1 MKGFLIFLEQTEFS
15 NWVRDAPTIWAFP
28 TILFLHTLGM
38 GIVAGGSAMISV
50 IVLGFWPRAPIKPF
64 ARMFPLLWVAFG
76 VNAVT
81 GTMMLVADATNKLT
95 SLDFYIKMALV
106 FAGLFVL
113 IRMRRQIF
121 EDPQIDQVPL
131 SGNAKMLAWVSLACW
146 FGAITAGRLL
156 AYVGPG
162 SVTAGGAH

>member
-1 MKGFLIFLEQTEFS
+1 MKEFLDSIQQSGLGD
-15 NWVRDAPTIWAFP
+15 WVRDAPTIWAFP

-38 GIVAGGSAMISV
+38 AIVAGGSAMLSLM
-50 IVLGFWPRAPIKPF
+50 VLGFWPAVPMKPF
-64 ARMFPLLWVAFG
+64 GRMFPWLWVAFG

-81 GTMMLVADATNKLT
+81 GTLMLVADATNKLT
-95 SLDFYIKMALV
+95 NLDFYIKMVLV
-106 FAGLFVL
+106 FAGMWVL

-121 EDPQIDQVPL
+121 DDPKLDDAPR
-131 SGNAKMLAWVSLACW
+131 SSTAKLLAWASLVCW

-162 SVTAGGAH
+162 AANAK

>member
-1 MKGFLIFLEQTEFS
+1 MKELFVSLEQSGFGS
-15 NWVRDAPTIWAFP
+15 WVRDAPTIWAFP

-38 GIVAGGSAMISV
+38 AIVAGGSAMLSLM
-50 IVLGFWPRAPIKPF
+50 VLGFWPAAPMRPF
-64 ARMFPLLWVAFG
+64 ARMFPWLWLAFG

-106 FAGLFVL
+106 FAGMFVL
-113 IRMRRQIF
+113 VRMRRQIF
-121 EDPQIDQVPL
+121 ENPKLDQVPL
-131 SGNAKMLAWVSLACW
+131 SGNAKLLAWASLACW

-162 SVTAGGAH
+162 SANATH

>member
-1 MKGFLIFLEQTEFS
+1 MKELLVSLEQSGFGS
-15 NWVRDAPTIWAFP
+15 WVRDAPTIWAFP

-38 GIVAGGSAMISV
+38 AIVAGGSAMLSLM
-50 IVLGFWPRAPIKPF
+50 VLGFWPAVPMKPF
-64 ARMFPLLWVAFG
+64 ARMFPWLWVAFG

-121 EDPQIDQVPL
+121 ENPKLDEVPL
-131 SGNAKMLAWVSLACW
+131 SGKAKLLAWASLACW

-162 SVTAGGAH
+162 SANAGGAR

>member
-1 MKGFLIFLEQTEFS
+1 
-15 NWVRDAPTIWAFP
+15 
-28 TILFLHTLGM
+28 
-38 GIVAGGSAMISV
+38 MISLM
-50 IVLGFWPRAPIKPF
+50 VLGFWPAAPIRPF
-64 ARMFPLLWVAFG
+64 ARLFPWLWVAFG
-76 VNAVT
+76 INAVT

-121 EDPQIDQVPL
+121 ENPQIDQAPL
-131 SGNAKMLAWVSLACW
+131 SGKAKKLAWASLVCW

-162 SVTAGGAH
+162 AQQ

>member
-1 MKGFLIFLEQTEFS
+1 MKEFFDFLEQS
-15 NWVRDAPTIWAFP
+15 GLGQWVRDAPTIWAFP
-28 TILFLHTLGM
+28 TVLVLHTIGM
-38 GIVAGGSAMISV
+38 GIVAGGSAMISLM
-50 IVLGFWPRAPIKPF
+50 ILGFWPSVPIKPF
-64 ARMFPLLWVAFG
+64 ARMFPWMWIAFG

-95 SLDFYIKMALV
+95 SLDFYIKMGLV
-106 FAGLFVL
+106 FAGMIVL

-121 EDPQIDQVPL
+121 EDPQLDQVPF
-131 SGNAKMLAWVSLACW
+131 SGQAKVLAWASLACW

-162 SVTAGGAH
+162 AAKSQ

>member
-1 MKGFLIFLEQTEFS
+1 MKELLVSLEQSGFGS
-15 NWVRDAPTIWAFP
+15 WVRDAPTIWAFP

-38 GIVAGGSAMISV
+38 AIVAGGSAMLSLM
-50 IVLGFWPRAPIKPF
+50 VLGFWPAAPMKPF
-64 ARMFPLLWVAFG
+64 ARMFPWLWAAFG

-121 EDPQIDQVPL
+121 ENPRLDDVPL
-131 SGNAKMLAWVSLACW
+131 SGSAKLLAWASLACW

-162 SVTAGGAH
+162 AAQAR